1 MKKTLICFV
10 CALLAFLFC
19 ACVAPVWYWHKDGV
33 TQYETENA
41 VAQCE
46 YEKGKDHV
54 EQGDFVTNCMKRQG
68 FRWVQI
74 NKIKQ

>member
-1 MKKTLICFV
+1 MKKAIGIASLVVFSACI
-10 CALLAFLFC
+10 LC
-19 ACVAPVWYWHKDGV
+19 ACAAPHGWYKSGV
-33 TQYETENA
+33 SQYETENA

-68 FRWVQI
+68 FRWQD
-74 NKIKQ
+74 

>member
-1 MKKTLICFV
+1 MKKTIGIASLVVLSTCI
-10 CALLAFLFC
+10 LC
-19 ACVAPVWYWHKDGV
+19 ACAMSPHGWYKSGV
-33 TQYETENA
+33 SQYETENA

-68 FRWVQI
+68 FRWYE
-74 NKIKQ
+74 

>member
-1 MKKTLICFV
+1 MLCLCASGVSFLCV
-10 CALLAFLFC
+10 CSTCL
-19 ACVAPVWYWHKDGV
+19 VWHKDGV

-74 NKIKQ
+74 NKINQ